1 MVPFRALVEAF
12 NRLSPGVRGPLFMV
26 ASCAGF
32 AAMIALIR
40 HTSTELHPF
49 EIAFFRNVVGM
60 LVMLPV
66 LLHAGPGAL
75 KTGRFS
81 LHLLRATLGFAS
93 MLCWFWTVSVMPLA
107 EAVALNFT
115 APLFATLFAVLI
127 LKEQVGPRRW
137 AALLFGF
144 AGVMVVL
151 RPGAEAVSLPALL
164 AIVSAVLVGGSTV
177 SIKTL
182 SGSETPNTIVL
193 YMVTL
198 MTPMSLIPALFF
210 WETPSWNALF
220 WMALLGLAATFSHLS
235 LARGFAITDASAL
248 MPYDFSRL
256 IFVAILGYAFFGETP
271 DLWTWIGGLV
281 IAGSSIYV
289 AHREARR
296 ARTARDAAEA
306 AGPQSG

>member
-1 MVPFRALVEAF
+1 MPPLRAPVAAF
-12 NRLSPGVRGPLFMV
+12 NRLPATVRGPLFMI

-32 AAMIALIR
+32 ACMIALIR
-40 HTSTELHPF
+40 HTAEELHPF

-60 LVMLPV
+60 LVMLPFF
-66 LLHAGPGAL
+66 LRAGPGSF

-81 LHLLRATLGFAS
+81 LHLLRAALGFGS
-93 MLCWFWTVSVMPLA
+93 MLCWFWTVSVLPLA

-137 AALLFGF
+137 GALIIGF
-144 AGVMVVL
+144 VGVMVVL
-151 RPGAEAVSLPALL
+151 RPGEEAISLPALL

-193 YMVTL
+193 FMVTL
-198 MTPMSLIPALFF
+198 MTPMSVLPALLV
-210 WETPSWNALF
+210 WQTPSWNALF
-220 WMALLGLAATFSHLS
+220 WSALLGLAATFSHLS
-235 LARGFAITDASAL
+235 LARGFAIAQASAL

-289 AHREARR
+289 ATREARGRR
-296 ARTARDAAEA
+296 AAAA
-306 AGPQSG
+306 AGSQSG